1 MPELNPYL
9 KGIDTPASASQSQS
23 NIDNYLEFL
32 SKAEGADY
40 DTIVGGGKFKD
51 FSKHPGV
58 VGTTTKEGPST
69 AAGKFQITKTTYD
82 DVAPKIGVTDFSP
95 ESQKK
100 IALKLIEDK
109 GALEDVQKGD
119 YEAANAKLG
128 KVWASL
134 PSSPYKQPKR
144 SQEWVEETL
153 KATMQNVADKAD
165 TAQPLQV
172 LDRLDSSDNP
182 YLKGITSKAKTMDV
196 QPESETENPYR
207 KGIAVDNPYL
217 KGVQPKEEISALKS
231 FGKSFVGSASKA
243 IAASPAMA
251 LGAELGVEAGLLT
264 GPYAPI
270 AAPVLGLA
278 GGVGGYLAGEKAVS
292 EAYDKFVPESAKK
305 YIGYDKA
312 TREAEMAAN
321 PESSYAG
328 ELTGNVALFR
338 PGSLANI
345 TLPGGKVI
353 TPLAQRAT
361 LAGVS
366 GGIEAGSEALS
377 GGELNPQRIAEAAAF
392 GAIAAKPTAITRHA
406 DKLASNLM
414 SKVPGTSAYE
424 TKLAK
429 GLEVDPSINRTK
441 DRTSESTTQERAA
454 PEQRDLFQ
462 EELTQAEQI
471 QNRGKVFEPGETK
484 TTPTDAVIRSEQEID
499 LAKMDAKQTRSKIE
513 EKLPDVRNR
522 EQLTMSIE
530 GQKRQDRL
538 LSDREKVEELRI
550 LKLSIAK
557 KENLAR
563 GMEREPLNVVLQDTR
578 NKDAYNNLKNKEG
591 FPKDGTQA
599 EQLAFLRKDIDN
611 TIYGH
616 NTLRD
621 RPSDQSSFGVR
632 DYVVSE
638 FRRMGERARSEG
650 LFPQLR
656 RDYVTHALD
665 FTDSVLNR
673 DQQKALSDYLYSNT
687 NESRF
692 VRDFT
697 QARQFRYI
705 RDLENALRQAGDE
718 LGISTR
724 GIKVQRDIA
733 KIMEIYKNAMGRA
746 IVEKRLV
753 NYLLKTKMD
762 GSPVIE
768 LGYGSPIAGQVKELP
783 ILTNNIELGFK
794 NNYVKFTGQGSDVLQ
809 DVMVHPDFKDILG
822 HVFKQDSPNALLD
835 AFKSVSMLSKFMN
848 TAGSLF
854 HATSLAVAQATASPK
869 LFLKEMM
876 TGGSGI
882 RAALK
887 DLEHRGVGAQG
898 QLLIKGGLKV
908 ATEDVQRTIIGD
920 AAGTA
925 DKLIGDHLVGGKNV
939 KVLRQI
945 SDPLENHFLNH
956 MNRFTW
962 DYMHAGGKLNL
973 AQHFFTQIKSKH
985 PEIPDDQ
992 IASEVASF
1000 VNNTLGGLNW
1010 LQVANQVENKFL
1022 KAFAIKA
1029 MKLQNRDWAQIVLFA
1044 PDWTVSTLRSFTKA
1058 LPKELMKPQNWE
1070 LRAGVKGLIDPTNN
1084 SDLARR
1090 YVLTTG
1096 LLWLTILNGFN
1107 MAFTGRPIW
1116 TNKDPTR
1123 VDLGD
1128 GTAMQMAKHS
1138 MEAAHW
1144 LLDPEKTLGNKL
1156 GFIPKAIITMTTGK
1170 AYPSPKAPMVKDNT
1184 TLGRLVHSGKAALPF
1199 QISAAASAP
1208 PGEGGKRALA
1218 SFLGV
1223 PIYGQT
1229 DKANS
1234 TAEVLAE
1241 RKAQRKETRNKNR
1254 LDKLEQQYE
1263 ESKWQ

>member
-1 MPELNPYL
+1 MAELNPYL
-9 KGIDTPASASQSQS
+9 KGIDTPASSSKSQS

-69 AAGKFQITKTTYD
+69 AAGKFQITKSTYD
-82 DVAPKIGVTDFSP
+82 EVAPKIGVTDFSP

-100 IALKLIEDK
+100 IAIKLIEDNK
-109 GALEDVQKGD
+109 ALEDIERGD
-119 YEAANAKLG
+119 FNAANAKLG

-134 PSSPYKQPKR
+134 PSSPYTQTKR
-144 SQEWVEETL
+144 SQDWVEETL
-153 KATMQNVADKAD
+153 KATMQADNAANKAD

-182 YLKGITSKAKTMDV
+182 YLKGISSKASKVAVEPTT
-196 QPESETENPYR
+196 ETENPYR
-207 KGIAVDNPYL
+207 KGIAVENPYL
-217 KGVQPKEEISALKS
+217 KGVKPKEEISALKS
-231 FGKSFVGSASKA
+231 FGKSFAGSASKA
-243 IAASPAMA
+243 IAASPGMA
-251 LGAELGVEAGLLT
+251 IGAELGVEAGLLT

-270 AAPVLGLA
+270 ASPVLGLV
-278 GGVGGYLAGEKAVS
+278 GGVGGYLAGEKAVES
-292 EAYDKFVPESAKK
+292 AYDKFMPESFKK
-305 YIGYDKA
+305 ATGYDEA
-312 TREAEMAAN
+312 TRQAEIQAN

-328 ELTGNVALFR
+328 ELTGNLALFR

-353 TPLAQRAT
+353 SPLAQRAT
-361 LAGVS
+361 LGGVS

-377 GGELNPQRIAEAAAF
+377 GGELNPQRIAEATAF

-406 DKLASNLM
+406 DKLASNLI
-414 SKVPGTSAYE
+414 SRVPGSAAYE
-424 TKLAK
+424 TRIAQ
-429 GLEVDPSINRTK
+429 GLEADRTINRTQ
-441 DRTSESTTQERAA
+441 DRTTTQERAA

-462 EELTQAEQI
+462 EELNQAQDL
-471 QNRGKVFEPGETK
+471 QNRGQVFEPGATR
-484 TTPTDAVIRSEQEID
+484 TTPTDAVIRSEQDID
-499 LAKMDAKQTRSKIE
+499 LAKMEAKQTRSRLE
-513 EKLPDVRNR
+513 EEIPDVRNR
-522 EQLTMSIE
+522 EQITMSIE

-538 LSDREKVEELRI
+538 LSDRQKEEELRI
-550 LKLSIAK
+550 LQLSIAK
-557 KENLAR
+557 KQNLANA
-563 GMEREPLNVVLQDTR
+563 MEREPLNVILQNTR
-578 NKDAYNNLKNKEG
+578 NRDAYNNLRNKEG
-591 FPKDGTQA
+591 FPRDGTQA
-599 EQLAFLRKDIDN
+599 EQLAFLRNDIEN
-611 TIYGH
+611 TIRGH
-616 NTLRD
+616 NSLRD
-621 RPSDQSSFGVR
+621 RPSDQPSFGVR
-632 DYVVSE
+632 DYVVTE
-638 FRRMGERARSEG
+638 FRRMGENARREG

-665 FTDSVLNR
+665 FTDSVISR
-673 DQQKALSDYLYSNT
+673 DQQKALSDYLFANT

-718 LGISTR
+718 LGINTR

-733 KIMEIYKNAMGRA
+733 KIMEIYKTAMGRA
-746 IVEKRLV
+746 IVEKRLT
-753 NYLLKTKMD
+753 NYLLKTKID
-762 GSPVIE
+762 GSPI
-768 LGYGSPIAGQVKELP
+768 SGQVGELP
-783 ILTNNIELGFK
+783 IVTDNIEQGFR
-794 NNYVKFTGQGSDVLQ
+794 NNYVKFTGQGADILG

-822 HVFKQDSPNALLD
+822 YVFKQDNPSAMLE
-835 AFKSVSMLSKFMN
+835 AFKSVSMLSKFLN

-854 HATSLAVAQATASPK
+854 HATSLAVAQATAAPG

-887 DLEHRGVGAQG
+887 DLEHRGVGRQG
-898 QLLIKGGLKV
+898 ELLIKNGLKV

-925 DKLIGDHLVGGKNV
+925 DKLIGDYLAGGKNV
-939 KVLRQI
+939 KVLRQM

-992 IASEVASF
+992 IAAEVASF

-1022 KAFAIKA
+1022 KGFALKA

-1070 LRAGVKGLIDPTNN
+1070 LRAGVKGLIDPKNN
-1084 SDLARR
+1084 GDLARR

-1128 GTAMQMAKHS
+1128 GTSMQMAKHS

-1156 GFIPKAIITMTTGK
+1156 GFIPKGVITMTTGK

-1184 TLGRLVHSGKAALPF
+1184 TLGRLVHSAKAALPF

-1241 RKAQRKETRNKNR
+1241 RKAKRKESRIQNR

-1263 ESKWQ
+1263 ESKWQTD

>member
-1 MPELNPYL
+1 MAENAYL
-9 KGIDTPASASQSQS
+9 KGLDPSIGEEA
-23 NIDNYLEFL
+23 NIESYLNGI

-40 DTIVGGGKFKD
+40 DTIVGGSKFND
-51 FSKHPGV
+51 YSKHPGK
-58 VGTTTKEGPST
+58 VGVTTKEGPST
-69 AAGKFQITKTTYD
+69 AAGKYQITKTTYNYY
-82 DVAPKIGVTDFSP
+82 APKLGITDFSP
-95 ESQKK
+95 ESQDK
-100 IALKLIEDK
+100 IARAIIKDKNAEEDIK
-109 GALEDVQKGD
+109 KGD
-119 YEAANAKLG
+119 FETAHNKLG
-128 KVWASL
+128 SVWASL
-134 PSSPYKQPKR
+134 PSSTYSQPKK
-144 SQEWVEETL
+144 STKWVQENIKPIT
-153 KATMQNVADKAD
+153 QADMLDVTANI
-165 TAQPLQV
+165 AQPEQV
-172 LDRLDSSDNP
+172 SYRLGSNDNP
-182 YLKGITSKAKTMDV
+182 YARGLDLPT
-196 QPESETENPYR
+196 ETEVSVENNPYR
-207 KGIAVDNPYL
+207 KGIAKDNPYM
-217 KGVQPKEEISALKS
+217 KGLDLSEPISATKS
-231 FGKSFVGSASKA
+231 FGKSFLGSASKA

-251 LGAELGVEAGLLT
+251 IGATGGFELGALT
-264 GPYAPI
+264 GPAAPI
-270 AAPVLGLA
+270 MSPVLGLV

-292 EAYDKFVPESAKK
+292 AAYDKFVPENIKEA
-305 YIGYDKA
+305 IGYGKA
-312 TREAEMAAN
+312 TREAEMVAN

-328 ELTGNVALFR
+328 ELTGNLALFR

-361 LAGVS
+361 LGGVS

-377 GGELNPQRIAEAAAF
+377 GGELNPQRIAEATAF

-406 DKLASNLM
+406 DKLASNLI
-414 SKVPGTSAYE
+414 SRIPGTSAYE
-424 TKLAK
+424 TRLAQ
-429 GLEVDPSINRTK
+429 GLETDRAINGTQERT
-441 DRTSESTTQERAA
+441 TTQERAA

-462 EELTQAEQI
+462 EELTQAQEM
-471 QNRGKVFEPGETK
+471 QNRGQVFEPGATR
-484 TTPTDAVIRSEQEID
+484 TTPTDAVIRSEQDID
-499 LAKMDAKQTRSKIE
+499 LAKMEAKQTRSRLE

-538 LSDREKVEELRI
+538 LSDREKAEELRI

-673 DQQKALSDYLYSNT
+673 EQQKALSDYLYANT
-687 NESRF
+687 SESRF
-692 VRDFT
+692 VRDYS
-697 QARQFRYI
+697 QARKFRYL

-718 LGISTR
+718 LGINTR

-733 KIMEIYKNAMGRA
+733 KIMEIYKTAMGRA
-746 IVEKRLV
+746 LVEKRLA
-753 NYLLKTKMD
+753 NYLLKTKID
-762 GSPVIE
+762 GSPI
-768 LGYGSPIAGQVKELP
+768 SGQVGELP
-783 ILTNNIELGFK
+783 IVTNNIEQGFR
-794 NNYVKFTGQGSDVLQ
+794 NNYVKFTGQGSDILQ

-822 HVFKQDSPNALLD
+822 HVFRQDNPNAMLE
-835 AFKSVSMLSKFMN
+835 AFKSVSMLSKFLN

-854 HATSLAVAQATASPK
+854 HATSLAVAQATAAPG
-869 LFLKEMM
+869 LFLKEVM

-925 DKLIGDHLVGGKNV
+925 DKLIGDYLVGGRNV
-939 KVLRQI
+939 KVLRQM

-992 IASEVASF
+992 IAAEVASF

-1022 KAFAIKA
+1022 KGFAIKA

-1070 LRAGVKGLIDPTNN
+1070 LRAGVKGLIDPTNS

-1156 GFIPKAIITMTTGK
+1156 GFIPKGVITMTTGK

-1184 TLGRLVHSGKAALPF
+1184 TLGRLVHSAKAALPF
-1199 QISAAASAP
+1199 QISAAAAAP

-1241 RKAQRKETRNKNR
+1241 RRALRKESRIKNR

-1263 ESKWQ
+1263 ESKWQQD

>member
-9 KGIDTPASASQSQS
+9 KGIDTPASSSQA

-58 VGTTTKEGPST
+58 VGTTTREGPST

-82 DVAPKIGVTDFSP
+82 DIAPKIGVTDFSP

-153 KATMQNVADKAD
+153 KATMQNAADKAD

-172 LDRLDSSDNP
+172 LDRPDSSDNP
-182 YLKGITSKAKTMDV
+182 YLKGITSKTKTMDV
-196 QPESETENPYR
+196 QPGSETENPFR

-217 KGVQPKEEISALKS
+217 KGVKPKEEISPLKS
-231 FGKSFVGSASKA
+231 FGKSFAGSASKA

-251 LGAELGVEAGLLT
+251 IGAELGVEAGLLT

-270 AAPVLGLA
+270 AAPVLGLV

-292 EAYDKFVPESAKK
+292 AAYDKFVPENIKEA
-305 YIGYDKA
+305 IGYGKA

-328 ELTGNVALFR
+328 ELTGNLALFR

-361 LAGVS
+361 LGGVS

-377 GGELNPQRIAEAAAF
+377 GGELNPQRIAEATAF

-406 DKLASNLM
+406 DKLASNLI
-414 SKVPGTSAYE
+414 SRVPGSAAYE
-424 TKLAK
+424 TRLAQ
-429 GLEVDPSINRTK
+429 GLEADRAINRTQE
-441 DRTSESTTQERAA
+441 RTTEGTTQERAA

-462 EELTQAEQI
+462 QELTQAEQI
-471 QNRGKVFEPGETK
+471 QNRGQVFEPGATR

-499 LAKMDAKQTRSKIE
+499 LAKMEAKQTRSRLE
-513 EKLPDVRNR
+513 EDIPDVRNR
-522 EQLTMSIE
+522 EQITMSIE

-538 LSDREKVEELRI
+538 LSDREKAEELRVLQLSI
-550 LKLSIAK
+550 LKK
-557 KENLAR
+557 QNLANA
-563 GMEREPLNVVLQDTR
+563 MEREPLNIVLQNTK

-591 FPKDGTQA
+591 FPKEGTQT

-621 RPSDQSSFGVR
+621 RPSDQPSFGVR
-632 DYVVSE
+632 DYVVNE
-638 FRRMGERARSEG
+638 FRRLGERARSEG

-665 FTDSVLNR
+665 FTDSVINKE
-673 DQQKALSDYLYSNT
+673 QQKALSDYLYSNT
-687 NESRF
+687 NQSRF

-718 LGISTR
+718 LGINTR

-783 ILTNNIELGFK
+783 ILTDNIEQGFK

-809 DVMVHPDFKDILG
+809 DVMVHPDFKDVLG
-822 HVFKQDSPNALLD
+822 YVFKQDDPTAMLE
-835 AFKSVSMLSKFMN
+835 AFKSVSMLSKFLN

-854 HATSLAVAQATASPK
+854 HATSLAVAQATAAPK

-887 DLEHRGVGAQG
+887 DLEHKGVGPQG
-898 QLLIKGGLKV
+898 ELLIKNGLKV

-925 DKLIGDHLVGGKNV
+925 DKLIGDYLAGGKNV
-939 KVLRQI
+939 KVLRQM

-992 IASEVASF
+992 IAAEVASF

-1022 KAFAIKA
+1022 KGFALKA

-1156 GFIPKAIITMTTGK
+1156 GFIPKGVITMTTGK

-1184 TLGRLVHSGKAALPF
+1184 TLGRLVHSAKAALPF
-1199 QISAAASAP
+1199 QISAAAAAP

-1241 RKAQRKETRNKNR
+1241 RRALRKESRIKNR

-1263 ESKWQ
+1263 ESKWQTD

>member
-1 MPELNPYL
+1 MAELNPYL
-9 KGIDTPASASQSQS
+9 KYVKGIDTPASSSQA

-58 VGTTTKEGPST
+58 VGTTTREGPST

-82 DVAPKIGVTDFSP
+82 DIAPKIGVTDFSP

-153 KATMQNVADKAD
+153 KATMQNAADKAD

-172 LDRLDSSDNP
+172 LDRPDSSDNP
-182 YLKGITSKAKTMDV
+182 YLKYVTSKTKTMDV
-196 QPESETENPYR
+196 QPKSETENPYR

-217 KGVQPKEEISALKS
+217 KYVKPKEEISALKS

-251 LGAELGVEAGLLT
+251 FGATGGFELGALT
-264 GPYAPI
+264 GPAAPI
-270 AAPVLGLA
+270 MSPVLGLV
-278 GGVGGYLAGEKAVS
+278 GGVGGYLAGEEAIS
-292 EAYDKFVPESAKK
+292 AAYDKFVPESVKK

-312 TREAEMAAN
+312 TRKAEMSAN

-361 LAGVS
+361 LGGVS

-377 GGELNPQRIAEAAAF
+377 GGELNPQRIAEATAF
-392 GAIAAKPTAITRHA
+392 GAFAAKPTAITRHA
-406 DKLASNLM
+406 DKLASNLI
-414 SKVPGTSAYE
+414 SRVPGTAAYE
-424 TKLAK
+424 TRLAQ
-429 GLEVDPSINRTK
+429 GLEADRAINRTQE
-441 DRTSESTTQERAA
+441 RTTTQERAA

-462 EELTQAEQI
+462 EELTQAQEM
-471 QNRGKVFEPGETK
+471 QNRGQVFEPGATR
-484 TTPTDAVIRSEQEID
+484 TTPTDAVIRSEQDID
-499 LAKMDAKQTRSKIE
+499 LAKMEAKQTRSRLE
-513 EKLPDVRNR
+513 EEIPDARNR
-522 EQLTMSIE
+522 EQITMSIE

-538 LSDREKVEELRI
+538 LSDRQKAEELRI
-550 LKLSIAK
+550 LQLSIAK
-557 KENLAR
+557 KQNLANA
-563 GMEREPLNVVLQDTR
+563 MEREPLNVILQNTR
-578 NKDAYNNLKNKEG
+578 NRDAYNNLRNKEG
-591 FPKDGTQA
+591 FPRDGTQA
-599 EQLAFLRKDIDN
+599 EQLAFLRNDIEN
-611 TIYGH
+611 TVRGH
-616 NTLRD
+616 NSLRD
-621 RPSDQSSFGVR
+621 RPSDEPSFGVR
-632 DYVVSE
+632 DYIVSE
-638 FRRMGERARSEG
+638 FRRLGERARSEG

-673 DQQKALSDYLYSNT
+673 EQQRALSDYLFANT

-718 LGISTR
+718 LGINTR

-733 KIMEIYKNAMGRA
+733 KIMEIYKTAMGRA
-746 IVEKRLV
+746 LVEKRLA
-753 NYLLKTKMD
+753 NYLLKTKID
-762 GSPVIE
+762 GSPI
-768 LGYGSPIAGQVKELP
+768 SGQVGELP
-783 ILTNNIELGFK
+783 IVTNNIEQGFR
-794 NNYVKFTGQGSDVLQ
+794 NNYVKFTGQGSDILQ
-809 DVMVHPDFKDILG
+809 DFMVHPDFKDILG
-822 HVFKQDSPNALLD
+822 HVFRQDNPNAMLE
-835 AFKSVSMLSKFMN
+835 AFKSVSMLSKFLN

-854 HATSLAVAQATASPK
+854 HATSLAVAQATAAPG
-869 LFLKEMM
+869 LFLKEVM

-925 DKLIGDHLVGGKNV
+925 DKLIGDYLVGGRNV
-939 KVLRQI
+939 KVLRQM

-992 IASEVASF
+992 IAAEVASF

-1010 LQVANQVENKFL
+1010 LQVANEVENKFL

-1070 LRAGVKGLIDPTNN
+1070 LRAGVKGLIDPTNS

-1156 GFIPKAIITMTTGK
+1156 GFIPKGVITMTTGK

-1184 TLGRLVHSGKAALPF
+1184 TLGRLVHSAKAALPF
-1199 QISAAASAP
+1199 QISAAAAAP

-1241 RKAQRKETRNKNR
+1241 RKAQSKETRIKNR
-1254 LDKLEQQYE
+1254 LEKLEQQYE
-1263 ESKWQ
+1263 ESKWQQD